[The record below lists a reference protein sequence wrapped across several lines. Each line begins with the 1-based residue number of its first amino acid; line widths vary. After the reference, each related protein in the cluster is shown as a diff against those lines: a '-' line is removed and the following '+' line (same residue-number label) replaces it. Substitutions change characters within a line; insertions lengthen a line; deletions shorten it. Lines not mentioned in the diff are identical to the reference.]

1 MKKLSIISLLSILL
15 FSSCSIAGNADYN
28 SSLLAY
34 FKFDENDSSLLV
46 DSTKNIKSVEMNYHL
61 HNSSTLSRQEVP
73 FKEGVKDEAMV
84 FDGYSIYGEID
95 SSKFTVSGNEFTISC
110 WIAPRSYNWS
120 DINNNSDTIIQAIA
134 SQYYR
139 DDTFSMGFTL
149 GYKREGQIYFG
160 VGTNYG
166 WVEITDVNHPLNQYE
181 WNHVLAKFDGVNGDL
196 SLFMNG
202 RIINRKQI
210 EKGSSIVRADDI
222 PLLIGKNSVASS
234 SGDCSKGLISGLL
247 DELRLYN
254 KSLSYETI
262 KAYYE
267 SCLDENNQIKKC
279 DFNDVW
285 LQNSLT
291 DDLYKP
297 QYHGGPYEHWMNEP
311 HAPIYYNG
319 VYHLFYQSNPNGPYF
334 NDAQG
339 IVWGHLTSE
348 DMVNWTPRKE
358 VVVFKNGT
366 VCPDGVW
373 SGGSTYDKDGV
384 PCLFFTAGNYAH
396 PGLVSNQNVGLAYPK
411 DLSDPYLTEWEVSD
425 RLAISQLPGQGRSNE
440 FRDITILKDN
450 DQYYLVIGSGNENNS
465 LGTALIYTTNVNKN
479 DYFHNWDYRGHLFEY
494 NVADIK
500 MGNVWELPVL
510 LPLNDENGNST
521 NKYVF
526 IISPA
531 PATTA
536 DNNVIYWI
544 GEFDKTNCRFIPSF
558 SNPRRMDLGQN
569 VFTGPSGFIDPISND
584 AMIFSIMQSKRPSS
598 LLSES
603 GWSHNVGLTRKVF
616 YDSST
621 SDLGIE
627 FVDTSNIEGEVI
639 YETRDASISTINTD
653 LAAFDSDMY
662 KLEMEFVPNNTRLNL
677 NVRKSKTSDEKTI
690 VYFDGNSLTGG
701 VNTSLNLVNSTN
713 TGGDYYYSP
722 FVYKNDENKVYLT
735 LYVDRSQI
743 EVDFN
748 SIKTISARSYPSD
761 LYANG
766 ISLDGEINISYL
778 KITRMNSIYE

>member
-1 MKKLSIISLLSILL
+1 MKKLSFIALSSLLLL
-15 FSSCSIAGNADYN
+15 TSCTSSNSDFN
-28 SSLLAY
+28 SSLTAY
-34 FKFDENDSSLLV
+34 FAFNENDSSLLV
-46 DSTKNIKSVEMNYHL
+46 DSSKHIKSVEMNYHL
-61 HNSSTLSRQEVP
+61 HSSSTLSSRQEVP
-73 FKEGVKDEAMV
+73 FKEGIKGEAMV
-84 FDGYSIYGEID
+84 FDGYSIYGEIP
-95 SSKFTVSGNEFTISC
+95 SEEFAVSGNEFTISC

-139 DDTFSMGFTL
+139 DESFSMGFTL
-149 GYKREGQIYFG
+149 GYKREGHIYFG
-160 VGTNYG
+160 AGTNYG
-166 WVEITDVNHPLNQYE
+166 WVELTDVNSPLTQYE
-181 WNHVLAKFDGVNGDL
+181 WNHVLVKFDGVNGDL
-196 SLFMNG
+196 SLFLNG

-210 EKGSSIVRADDI
+210 EKGSTIVKPDDV
-222 PLLIGKNSVASS
+222 PFLVGKNSVTSS
-234 SGDCSKGLISGLL
+234 SGDCSKGMISGLL

-254 KSLSYETI
+254 KALSYDTI
-262 KAYYE
+262 KAYYS
-267 SCLDENNQIKKC
+267 SCLDENNKIKKC
-279 DFNDVW
+279 EFSDVW

-384 PCLFFTAGNYAH
+384 PYLFFTAGNYAH
-396 PGLVSNQNVGLAYPK
+396 PGLVSNQNVGIAYPK

-425 RLAISQLPGQGRSNE
+425 RLAIAQLPGQGRSNE
-440 FRDITILKDN
+440 FRDMTILKDG

-465 LGTALIYTTNVNKN
+465 CGTALIYTTNVNKA
-479 DYFHNWDYRGHLFEY
+479 DYFHNWEYKGHLFEY
-494 NVADIK
+494 NVADLA

-510 LPLNDENGNST
+510 LPLKDENGNST

-544 GEFDKTNCRFIPSF
+544 GEFDKVNYRFNSSF
-558 SNPRRMDLGQN
+558 LQPRRMDLGQN
-569 VFTGPSGFIDPISND
+569 VFTGPSGFIDPVSND

-603 GWSHNVGLTRKVF
+603 GWSHNVGLARRVFFDTR
-616 YDSST
+616 T
-621 SDLGIE
+621 NDLGID
-627 FVDTSNIEGEVI
+627 FVDTSGIEKEVI
-639 YETRDASISTINTD
+639 YEQTNPTIASINSD
-653 LAAFDSDMY
+653 LSSFNEDMY
-662 KLEMEFVPNNTRLNL
+662 KLEMEFIPNNSKLEL
-677 NVRKSKTSDEKTI
+677 NVRESKTSEEKTI
-690 VYFDGNSLTGG
+690 IYYEGESNRGG
-701 VNTSLNLVNSTN
+701 VNTSLNQVNSSN
-713 TGGDYYYSP
+713 TSGDYYHSP
-722 FVYKNDENKVYLT
+722 FIRTNDNKISLV

-743 EVDFN
+743 EVDFLN
-748 SIKTISARSYPSD
+748 QKTISARSYPSD
-761 LYANG
+761 LYANSLS
-766 ISLDGEINISYL
+766 ISPTDITINYL
-778 KITRMNSIYE
+778 KITRMGSIYE